1 MRRLI
6 AFILS
11 LALIMSVFAGCK
23 KDDGSNVPADFGT
36 YGADFARNLA
46 KTYPFRKAYSTEE
59 SQAGEMIRAEFEKLG
74 YEVQVQP
81 FTGSDGK
88 QSNNYVAIRKG
99 AGFYSKSEGTTDYIS
114 TERYVVIGAHYDS
127 KYSKKEL
134 DKYNASQK
142 EEKGDKAVTY
152 DYDGINDNASGIGAL
167 LTCAKELPNYGNM
180 AYNVIFVA
188 FGASTDNYAGAT
200 SFFNALTPDVKSKL
214 EVMFCIDSIYAGDKI
229 YASSGMNSLLP
240 GRKYPMRRKLY
251 QAYDVCYENSLY
263 SVNGFNLLY
272 NESGIKKDFNND
284 GSADVYNEITENKS
298 DYVPFDNN
306 LIPIVFFDSFDYN
319 FDSVDSMHDTKN
331 LELQDFEG
339 MVRGTYLDSMN
350 RLDPLLKTEEGD
362 QLQVRIN
369 NVAFVIL
376 GTAMKGSDT
385 ALNYVQYMEALENDK
400 NATQLSETT

>member
-6 AFILS
+6 AFILVLS
-11 LALIMSVFAGCK
+11 LVLSLFTGCK
-23 KDDGSNVPADFGT
+23 KDDGSKIPADFGS
-36 YGADFARNLA
+36 YGADLARELA
-46 KTYPFRKAYSTEE
+46 SKYPFRKAYSSEE
-59 SQAGEMIRAEFEKLG
+59 AQAGEMIRAEFEKLG
-74 YEVQVQP
+74 YEVQVQS

-99 AGFYSKSEGTTDYIS
+99 SGFYSKSDGTTDYIP

-127 KYSKKEL
+127 KYSKKDL
-134 DKYNASQK
+134 DKFNASQK

-167 LTCAKELPNYGNM
+167 MTCARELPNYSNM
-180 AYNVIFVA
+180 AYNVILVA
-188 FGASTDNYAGAT
+188 FGASSDDYAGAK

-214 EVMFCIDSIYAGDKI
+214 EAMFCIDSIYAGDKI
-229 YASSGMNSLLP
+229 YASSGMSSLLP
-240 GRKYPMRRKLY
+240 GRKYSLRRKLY
-251 QAYDVCYENSLY
+251 QAYDICYENSLY

-272 NESGIKKDFNND
+272 NESGIRKDFNND
-284 GSADVYNEITENKS
+284 GSEDVYSEISENKS

-306 LIPIVFFDSFDYN
+306 LIPVVFFDSFDYN
-319 FDSVDSMHDTKN
+319 FDAIKDMHDTKN

-339 MVRGTYLDSMN
+339 MVRGTYLDSMS
-350 RLDPLLKTEEGD
+350 RLDPILKTEEGD
-362 QLQVRIN
+362 LLKTRIN

-385 ALNYVQYMEALENDK
+385 ALTYVQYMEELENGK